1 VIDAPPATPPVRKA
15 KAARPQAARPQG
27 DPTLRRLFTLVRKS
41 RRHTLKQLRDR
52 LAGMGMDKKFIREH
66 MDMPF
71 AEARKKAEG
80 QTVRR
85 QLQSFQFPEG
95 PLAGEVDR
103 GEALPA
109 MSAALRAVRP
119 TVARRAPTFLHPRG
133 ALDAPVPEAERPPE
147 IELPFEVSEKRK
159 RAIARAAKGVSPEQQ
174 AKDFDFVFRTL
185 APAMGAATFGH
196 RGPFFEREK
205 AFSMLL
211 DQMPESTRT
220 QVRSDMASKYLKNRQ
235 PFMKAAKVL
244 MSLLRKK
251 GVFPPA
257 MQNKVIEGS
266 LTDQWA
272 STIIDDIYSGRH
284 RSWPADWKKALEPH
298 IGHIK
303 DLPFHMTQEDVDT
316 GLTSR
321 KVWSKKAGAAYRRF
335 KSLTP
340 TQRIG
345 VNVPDRPFPIFP
357 PLPSVPTTKTHMYRA
372 GVEQVPDDG
381 YTDMITGATGPGFFA
396 RLLLGTK
403 RLMGSHMAGFL
414 DVDNQSGRQKWKSAV
429 GFTRDRIAERKKDPV
444 FINFVKNQKE
454 LVEGLAHLVGDV
466 FGLLGDKAG
475 DLITEAYKDYLQ
487 KRGIIRPL
495 TRAEHAAIR
504 MASGGEKGAQLIGG
518 VAAATLE
525 MFKDPVG
532 SFQADPLFT
541 TMTVLAAARGLSALA
556 GASKIAPKKVA
567 ALSQKMRA
575 LESGLMKHTFVTPVK
590 AVGKAAAKIPGV
602 KKAGEKVGAAA
613 KSVQRFFFR
622 EPVGRLL
629 GALDD
634 VDNLGA
640 FFEGRLERWRKK
652 ATEAMKREDF
662 GTADL
667 IDLVGEI
674 GDDLARENVS
684 SALLSALDRKLHE
697 QVARGAAGGPRTFES
712 ALGRRLRE
720 LDPDIEVL
728 PTDVVPTA
736 PIRVTDADIIPG
748 PPTDRIGHPPRL
760 PPEQLDAI
768 TQGKP
773 IRVTDADIIPEAPT
787 PRPPPLPE
795 EVPTPPP
802 ARVPTPE
809 PEAPAPAR
817 PSPEEGPMTR
827 AEADAMFE
835 TGMFDDVEVPPRPAP
850 TPEDAPAAPVQV
862 REVTPQT
869 YFDDLRGKS
878 PTPEDFVFDLMEA
891 PGPHKITITPGPQA
905 GALAEKLKGVLRR
918 IGDEEIEAKVRE
930 IGARGG
936 GAARSI
942 QAWAEGAR
950 RGNFAQALEAGK
962 RALDDPSS
970 VPVVMDVEGGMP
982 VPPRVGTRVPE
993 PAGPK
998 PEGAPIDFA
1007 MMDPPDVKRG
1017 LSAMREHLGQIIAG
1031 LESGKPFQVVA
1042 GSEAASRFL
1051 KGINQAPGQVFPGTL
1066 SLFDAFRRMWSDVQQ
1081 RRARTR
1087 ARGEE
1092 PPVDVGEVAA
1102 QLGIK
1107 PPGEVAHRAKILPT
1121 DPVFRHRPQVIKDP
1135 AKRLEVIRD
1144 IVNRAEVDTKPV
1156 LRAERS
1162 HLADG
1167 ELQVA
1172 RDILDGKIEGVRPA
1186 LATEEMIARAT
1197 PEQQKAFSHL
1207 VPASDDTLAWMGKEG
1222 QKLRVDPALN
1232 RATAWEA
1239 KMRRWFGI
1247 DTKAGTIAT
1256 PLRFFSSQFKR
1267 AMTATNPITFTG
1279 NLVSNLFLRAVVTGV
1294 VNPVKLIDA
1303 VRGYRDFKKG
1313 KRVDPTDR
1321 KLYTLFE
1328 KRGWGDFTQA
1338 EIRASGSRSL
1348 FKFLEDFSADKGG
1361 VTGKAFSRLAGG
1373 ANKVLRKL
1381 EEMYRVSD
1389 IWFKL
1394 EHGMRE
1400 AKRIIKGADDLEAGQ
1415 SITMPMGV
1423 KREATVFR
1431 GEGGKLRLGSK
1442 KGKVLSPDELIEMAG
1457 DSGRYSANQLY
1468 FDYSKVPGFMQIM
1481 RRSGLDAFF
1490 SPFYTWFYKAM
1501 WVPGLKAGLGKHILT
1516 GGMQGLRSTSPKV
1529 HRDLM
1534 VGRGKQAATRLAM
1547 VTAAHASQAA
1557 YNDADDTVLRTL
1569 MGFKEG
1575 RQDPFVGIAFPG
1587 SGSNMTRIRL
1597 SGLDVS
1603 GAQLPLF
1610 RLFGGIESAVR
1621 GLEPSHPIFVG
1632 RPRDYS
1638 TEGTPQHQDFED
1650 AVASG
1655 KRKGDADKKA
1665 AAEEAARRLESP
1677 VDRAR
1682 IISEV
1687 RRNFPGSGNAV
1698 GDILTILPLMP
1709 GGFFPELLKMVES
1722 MAKGDTN
1729 KWALDSV
1736 LSTIIQTKAPVAML
1750 RKGAPGYLGAETFD
1764 VAKKGLGR
1772 GQKLT
1777 GRLKQLASVWRK
1789 RTAPHDQ
1796 DEIEGASAVEAFEM
1810 EVKNAMHSMAVRAM
1824 MIGAARRLVGEL
1836 KAKGFRVRLK
1846 GGELEF
1852 IPESEPR
1859 QSFLQRTRERQ
1870 RIRSLLMS
1878 RGRPATEENIDR
1890 VLGSKQYKKVKKRAL
1905 QEGGVRL

>member
-1 VIDAPPATPPVRKA
+1 MAERTTGGGAALGGISSALKPKPKPKLKPTVRQLLSI
-15 KAARPQAARPQG
+15 ARRVRGVP
-27 DPTLRRLFTLVRKS
+27 LRRFRK
-41 RRHTLKQLRDR
+41 R
-52 LAGMGMDKKFIREH
+52 LAQLGMDKKFIREH

-71 AEARKKAEG
+71 VEARKKAEG
-80 QTVRR
+80 AMVRR
-85 QLQSFQFPEG
+85 QMRHVEWPSG
-95 PLAGEVDR
+95 PGGVEIADVAD
-103 GEALPA
+103 PA
-109 MSAALRAVRP
+109 DIDPMHTDLRSRLGAMP
-119 TVARRAPTFLHPRG
+119 SGGAFGTTASARRRPSGFLFPRG
-133 ALDAPVPEAERPPE
+133 PLDAPTPADAPGPPPPE
-147 IELPFEVSEKRK
+147 LDPTDISEKQK
-159 RAIARAAKGVSPEQQ
+159 RAIARAAKGVSPEQG
-174 AKDFDFVFRTL
+174 AKNFEFLVRTFGPFVD
-185 APAMGAATFGH
+185 AATGGH
-196 RGPFFEREK
+196 YGPFPMREQFETH
-205 AFSMLL
+205 MLG
-211 DQMPESTRT
+211 QMPEKIRA
-220 QVRSDMASKYLKNRQ
+220 QVRSDRATKYLSSRK
-235 PFMKAAKVL
+235 PFNAAAKDL
-244 MSLLRKK
+244 IKLLRKK
-251 GVFPPA
+251 GVFPPVVDNVA
-257 MQNKVIEGS
+257 TEAEFV
-266 LTDQWA
+266 DQWA
-272 STIIDDIYSGRH
+272 TELIDDVQSGRH
-284 RSWPADWKKALEPH
+284 RSWPPDWKKVLEPH

-303 DLPFHMTQEDVDT
+303 DLPFHMTQEDVDEGRST
-316 GLTSR
+316 GQVWTK
-321 KVWSKKAGAAYRRF
+321 KVKGIHGRLAG
-335 KSLTP
+335 KPHGPIP
-340 TQRIG
+340 TY
-345 VNVPDRPFPIFP
+345 P
-357 PLPSVPTTKTHMYRA
+357 PLPSVPTTKSRMYLA
-372 GVEQVPDDG
+372 GQERIPDSLIADS
-381 YTDMITGATGPGFFA
+381 ITGMTSPGFFN

-403 RLMGSHMAGFL
+403 RLMGSHMASFL
-414 DVDNQSGRQKWKSAV
+414 DVDNQSGRQNWKSAV
-429 GFTRDRIAERKKDPV
+429 GFTRERIAERKKDAA
-444 FINFVKNQKE
+444 FINFVKNQAE
-454 LVEGLAHLVGDV
+454 FVEGLAHLIGDAAG
-466 FGLLGDKAG
+466 FLGDKQG
-475 DLITEAYKDYLQ
+475 DLLTEAYKDFLQ

-504 MASGGEKGAQLIGG
+504 TASGGKRGEQLVGGA
-518 VAAATLE
+518 AAATLE
-525 MFKDPVG
+525 TFGLEWNPDKKRLGWSSKRFRD
-532 SFQADPLFT
+532 SFQSDPLFT
-541 TMTVLAAARGLSALA
+541 MMGVLAAARGLGALA
-556 GASKIAPKKVA
+556 GASRIAPKKMA
-567 ALSQKMRA
+567 AIRKKVRA
-575 LESGLMKHTFVTPVK
+575 AEAFLMKHAFVTPVVVAGK
-590 AVGKAAAKIPGV
+590 AVAKVPGV

-613 KSVQRFFFR
+613 KRVQRFFFR
-622 EPVGRLL
+622 EPVDRLL
-629 GALDD
+629 GALID
-634 VDNLGA
+634 VDGLGTYL
-640 FFEGRLERWRKK
+640 GGTLERWRKK

-674 GDDLARENVS
+674 GDDLAREKVS

-697 QVARGAAGGPRTFES
+697 QVTRGAAGGPRTFEG

-728 PTDVVPTA
+728 PTDIVPTA

-773 IRVTDADIIPEAPT
+773 IRVTDADIIPEAPA
-787 PRPPPLPE
+787 PRPPPLPDE
-795 EVPTPPP
+795 APAPPP
-802 ARVPTPE
+802 AR
-809 PEAPAPAR
+809 A

-850 TPEDAPAAPVQV
+850 APEDAPAAPVQV

-942 QAWAEGAR
+942 QAWAERAR
-950 RGNFAQALEAGK
+950 RGNFDQALEAGK

-1007 MMDPPDVKRG
+1007 MMGPPDVKRG

-1102 QLGIK
+1102 QLG
-1107 PPGEVAHRAKILPT
+1107 P
-1121 DPVFRHRPQVIKDP
+1121 IKDP
-1135 AKRLEVIRD
+1135 AKRLEFIRG

-1186 LATEEMIARAT
+1186 LATEEMIANAT

-1239 KMRRWFGI
+1239 KMRSWFGI
-1247 DTKAGTIAT
+1247 DNEGK
-1256 PLRFFSSQFKR
+1256 LRHMRFLSSQFKR

-1328 KRGWGDFTQA
+1328 KRGWGDFTEA
-1338 EIRASGSRSL
+1338 EIRASGSKSL
-1348 FKFLEDFSADKGG
+1348 FKALEDFSADKGG
-1361 VTGKAFSRLAGG
+1361 IAGKAFSRLAGG

-1394 EHGMRE
+1394 EHGMRV
-1400 AKRIIKGADDLEAGQ
+1400 AKRLLKEADDMDAAGQ
-1415 SITMPMGV
+1415 SVTMPMGV

-1431 GEGGKLRLGSK
+1431 GSDGGLRLGHRNGK
-1442 KGKVLSPDELIEMAG
+1442 KITKDQLIEMAG
-1457 DSGRYSANQLY
+1457 DSGRYLANQLY
-1468 FDYSKVPGFMQIM
+1468 FDYSKVPQFMQLI
-1481 RRSGLDAFF
+1481 RRTGLDSLF

-1516 GGMQGLRSTSPKV
+1516 GGMQGIRSTSPKAQRRLAV
-1529 HRDLM
+1529 E
-1534 VGRGKQAATRLAM
+1534 RGKQAATRLAM
-1547 VTAAHASQAA
+1547 VTSAHASQAA
-1557 YNDADDTVLRTL
+1557 YNDVNDTVVRTL
-1569 MGFKEG
+1569 MGFGKAREN
-1575 RQDPFVGIAFPG
+1575 PFIGIITPTDN
-1587 SGSNMTRIRL
+1587 SNMARLRL
-1597 SGLDVS
+1597 SGTDFS
-1603 GAQLPLF
+1603 GAGLPVF
-1610 RLFGGIESAVR
+1610 RMFYAPVERWVR
-1621 GLEPSHPIFVG
+1621 GIKKQHPIFVG
-1632 RPRDYS
+1632 SPQDYLVGGSLRD
-1638 TEGTPQHQDFED
+1638 DFEQ
-1650 AVASG
+1650 AANSAKRTG
-1655 KRKGDADKKA
+1655 KDWKK
-1665 AAEEAARRLESP
+1665 EAAKRAVDELTPSRLVE
-1677 VDRAR
+1677 
-1682 IISEV
+1682 IIDEV
-1687 RRNFPGSGNAV
+1687 RENFPGTGSFL
-1698 GDILTILPLMP
+1698 GDLATVLPFTP
-1709 GGFFPELLKMVES
+1709 GGFWPELVKFAES
-1722 MAKGDTN
+1722 MGEGEVDERS
-1729 KWALDSV
+1729 LGSI
-1736 LSTIIQTKAPVAML
+1736 LSTLIQTKAPIAIAQ
-1750 RKGAPGYLGAETFD
+1750 KGLAGYLGHEEFD
-1764 VAKKGLGR
+1764 VAKKSLGR
-1772 GQKLT
+1772 GQKFK
-1777 GRLKQLASVWRK
+1777 GRLEKLASTWRD
-1789 RTAPHDQ
+1789 RTRPHSQTDI
-1796 DEIEGASAVEAFEM
+1796 DSARPSERLGM
-1810 EVKNAMHSMAVRAM
+1810 ETENAMYSIVVSALVRSAGRK
-1824 MIGAARRLVGEL
+1824 IVEEL
-1836 KAKGFRVRLK
+1836 LTRGIRVRLK
-1846 GGELEF
+1846 SGELEF
-1852 IPESEPR
+1852 IPESER
-1859 QSFLQRTRERQ
+1859 RLSFLQRTRERQ
-1870 RIRSLLMS
+1870 GIRSRLMS
-1878 RGRPATEENIDR
+1878 RGLPATEEAIDR